1 MGFLNYLEF
10 STFPYKDVKQYLVS
24 EVEVKSV
31 LNKHKRDA
39 WFLDD
44 YTINPYQG
52 CSVNCLYCYIRGSKY
67 GENMAERLSAKVN
80 APEILEKQLRLRTK
94 KNEYGFIVLASA
106 TNPYMPIEEK
116 YRLTEKLLHVI
127 LKYKFPVHIITK
139 SPLIL
144 RDIELLKEIDKNAI
158 LPDDL
163 NESLRRG
170 TIISVS
176 ISSLDKSVTEMLE
189 PCRTITL
196 AAT

>member
-31 LNKHKRDA
+31 LNKHKKRDA

-44 YTINPYQG
+44 YTINPYQR

-80 APEILEKQLRLRTK
+80 APEILEKQLRQRTK

-106 TNPYMPIEEK
+106 TDPYMPIEEK
-116 YRLTEKLLHVI
+116 YRLTE
-127 LKYKFPVHIITK
+127 
-139 SPLIL
+139 SCC
-144 RDIELLKEIDKNAI
+144 
-158 LPDDL
+158 
-163 NESLRRG
+163 
-170 TIISVS
+170 
-176 ISSLDKSVTEMLE
+176 M
-189 PCRTITL
+189 
-196 AAT
+196 